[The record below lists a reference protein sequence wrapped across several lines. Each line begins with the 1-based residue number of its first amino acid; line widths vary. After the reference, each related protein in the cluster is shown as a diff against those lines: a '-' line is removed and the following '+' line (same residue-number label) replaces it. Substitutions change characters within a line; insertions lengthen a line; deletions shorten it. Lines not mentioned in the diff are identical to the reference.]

1 VFLLFVYF
9 SGTSYILSK
18 HWSWLILLARI
29 QSCLCENCDAVSV
42 WLVSFALC
50 VSSSLYFRGGKKK
63 ERRALGFGTGNAI
76 DDDCFYF
83 ISWLSKGLIIYQ
95 WRMQGM
101 KFGGAGCD
109 IYIYPLIASLISVPH
124 RLKDSRQDCLL
135 LLLFDSF
142 FHDQDSRQT

>member
-1 VFLLFVYF
+1 VRIVTLFLFGLY
-9 SGTSYILSK
+9 
-18 HWSWLILLARI
+18 LLH
-29 QSCLCENCDAVSV
+29 C
-42 WLVSFALC
+42 VSF
-50 VSSSLYFRGGKKK
+50 SLYFRGGKKK

-109 IYIYPLIASLISVPH
+109 IYIYIYPLIASLISVPH